1 MAYYRA
7 YHSLMLSLDVLRR
20 TLSLVMAK
28 QVKLLSNFVDLIGVL
43 LFTVFCCEPQEMIR
57 IPKVVRYNELRIVVV
72 FVFKFH
78 SKI

>member
-43 LFTVFCCEPQEMIR
+43 LEFREI
-57 IPKVVRYNELRIVVV
+57 L
-72 FVFKFH
+72 
-78 SKI
+78 